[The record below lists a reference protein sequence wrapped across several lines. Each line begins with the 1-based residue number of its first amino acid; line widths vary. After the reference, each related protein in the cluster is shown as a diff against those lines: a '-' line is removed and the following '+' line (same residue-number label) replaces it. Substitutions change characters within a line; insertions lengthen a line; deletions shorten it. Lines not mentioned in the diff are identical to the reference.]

1 MILGV
6 GVDLCKIERVREA
19 MERTGEPF
27 LRKIFTEKEIDLASK
42 TSDVAAYFAARFAAK
57 EAIFKALQIGL
68 FKYEGTDIEISAGE
82 LGEPIVSLSGNLAE
96 FATRKGVRRVL
107 VSMSYDGEYAVAVSV
122 LEG

>member
-27 LRKIFTEKEIDLASK
+27 LRKIFTQKEIDLASK
-42 TSDVAAYFAARFAAK
+42 TGDVAAYFAARFAAK
-57 EAIFKALQIGL
+57 EAIFKAFHIGL
-68 FKYEGTDIEISAGE
+68 YKYAGTDIEISAGA

-96 FATRKGVRRVL
+96 FATRKGVRQVL
-107 VSMSYDGEYAVAVSV
+107 ISMSYDGEYAVATSV

>member
-1 MILGV
+1 M
-6 GVDLCKIERVREA
+6 DLCKIERVREA
-19 MERTGEPF
+19 MERTGEAF
-27 LRKIFTEKEIDLASK
+27 LRKFFTEKEIDLASK

-96 FATRKGVRRVL
+96 FATHKGVGQVW